1 MADVPSTI
9 GRIVVRLHLST
20 ARRFGVTATVLA
32 AAAATA
38 VVAAPAANA
47 QDVPSNCLGIAR
59 DFGTATAFIDNT
71 TREWVNFS
79 NTRSSTETPS
89 ALSPEVAPAITGLFG
104 QQYEQAFKA
113 SDGTLWV
120 DNAQTGGNQV
130 RTNGVAH
137 TLGSHSGPAISSY
150 VLKPGDPAG
159 HAVNRW
165 RVTWVENG
173 QLLALDQDSQNT
185 VTVLATD
192 AGPSTTPGIAA
203 ADNGRTAGF
212 FESYVNTHGNITV
225 IRPDGSRIT
234 ETAFRVRPGTGV
246 PIAVNTANH
255 WLMEAQASDMTMW
268 EFSDSRGAEPTV
280 FTTNA
285 TPSVTA
291 LSDDTFQRAFISN
304 TNGDLFVGFD
314 DTGLH
319 AANNTSPSIAGSYVG
334 AHWTAAFQSAAH
346 HLQTVT
352 DTGAVGDAGNAA
364 TVTLGATSSPAIAD
378 QPFCGIL

>member
-1 MADVPSTI
+1 MTV
-9 GRIVVRLHLST
+9 
-20 ARRFGVTATVLA
+20 TVLA

-47 QDVPSNCLGIAR
+47 QDVPSNCLAIAR
-59 DFGTATAFIDNT
+59 DFGTATTFIDNT

-79 NTRSSTETPS
+79 NTRSSTETLS
-89 ALSPEVAPAITGLFG
+89 ALSPEVAPAITALFG

-137 TLGSHSGPAISSY
+137 PLGSHSGPAISSY

-159 HAVNRW
+159 GAVNRW

-173 QLLALDQDSQNT
+173 QLLALDQDSQNS

-192 AGPSTTPGIAA
+192 AGPSTTPSIAA
-203 ADNGRTAGF
+203 ANNGRTAGF
-212 FESYVNTHGNITV
+212 FESYVNTHGNVTV

-234 ETAFRVRPGTGV
+234 ETAFTVRPGTGV
-246 PIAVNTANH
+246 SIAVNTANH
-255 WLMEAQASDMTMW
+255 WMLDAQAPNTTMW
-268 EFSDSRGAEPTV
+268 EFSDSFGVDPTV
-280 FTTNA
+280 FTVNGI
-285 TPSVTA
+285 PSVTA
-291 LSDDTFQRAFISN
+291 LSDDTFQRAFIST

-319 AANNTSPSIAGSYVG
+319 AANNTSPSIAAAYVG
-334 AHWTAAFQSAAH
+334 GGWTAAIQSAAH
-346 HLQTVT
+346 HLQTI
-352 DTGAVGDAGNAA
+352 DKTGRIGDAGNGSN
-364 TVTLGATSSPAIAD
+364 VTLGATSSPAIAD

>member
-1 MADVPSTI
+1 
-9 GRIVVRLHLST
+9 
-20 ARRFGVTATVLA
+20 
-32 AAAATA
+32 
-38 VVAAPAANA
+38 
-47 QDVPSNCLGIAR
+47 
-59 DFGTATAFIDNT
+59 
-71 TREWVNFS
+71 
-79 NTRSSTETPS
+79 
-89 ALSPEVAPAITGLFG
+89 
-104 QQYEQAFKA
+104 
-113 SDGTLWV
+113 
-120 DNAQTGGNQV
+120 
-130 RTNGVAH
+130 
-137 TLGSHSGPAISSY
+137 
-150 VLKPGDPAG
+150 
-159 HAVNRW
+159 
-165 RVTWVENG
+165 VENG

-319 AANNTSPSIAGSYVG
+319 AANNTSPSIAGS
-334 AHWTAAFQSAAH
+334 
-346 HLQTVT
+346 
-352 DTGAVGDAGNAA
+352 A